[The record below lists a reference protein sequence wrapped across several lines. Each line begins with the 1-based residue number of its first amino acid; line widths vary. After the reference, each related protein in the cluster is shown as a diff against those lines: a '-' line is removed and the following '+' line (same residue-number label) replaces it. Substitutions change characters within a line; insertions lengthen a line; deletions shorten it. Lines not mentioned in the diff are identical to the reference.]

1 MKFKLT
7 TFLFFILVIF
17 YARAGLC
24 QDSSAALNSSA
35 EKSNLLLDDII
46 KRVEKRYAVAGF
58 SAHFFQVSTI
68 KAMEITDTASG
79 KAFFK
84 RPGKMRWEY
93 EKPDRQIIITDGKT
107 LWIYRPDDN
116 QVMIGKSPSFFGD
129 GKGASFLSDM
139 KLIRQKF
146 SILLEKKTAE
156 GYYVL
161 KLLPKE
167 KTFDVSVINL
177 SISTKTFDVFQI
189 ITYNSYEDE
198 TRIELSNIE
207 FKPEL
212 NDSMFS
218 FQIPQ
223 GVEILQLEE

>member
-17 YARAGLC
+17 YAQAGLC
-24 QDSSAALNSSA
+24 QDSSPALNSSA

-46 KRVEKRYAVAGF
+46 GRVEKRYAVSGF

-146 SILLEKKTAE
+146 SVLLEKKTAD